1 MGQGKRKGIVI
12 VGLGPGDPERMTRQ
26 AWNHLGTIDTIYLR
40 TRLHPVV
47 GAFPG
52 QLTVHSFDDLYD
64 QGETFE
70 EVYETI
76 IEQVLAL
83 GAEPPGVTYA
93 VPGHP
98 YVAEATAPEI
108 VRRARERDIPVQVID
123 GISFIE
129 PACAAL
135 EIDPF
140 NGLVLMDALDL
151 GSLHTPNFPPDQAV
165 LVSQIYSRQVASEV
179 KLTLNAV
186 YPDQHRVKL
195 VHAAGTEQQRIEDL
209 ALYEIDRSQSI
220 GLLTALFVPPLG
232 QGLSLEGF
240 QEIVAHLRAPDGCP
254 WDREQTMFSLGP
266 NLLEETYEALDALDR
281 EDLDGVREE
290 LGDILLLVVM
300 LAQIGSEEGHFTMA
314 DVIGGIQSKIVR
326 RHPHVFG
333 EVSVDGAAHVLRNWE
348 KLKEEERKVNGVKE
362 EKGILDG
369 VSLSLPS
376 LTRAQAYQSRAAH
389 VGFDWP
395 DIEGVK
401 QKLLEEWGEVTAA
414 RTSEELERELG
425 DLLFTAVNL
434 VRWYQC
440 DAESVLR
447 KANQRFYQR
456 FREIEVNARQQNR
469 SLSDL
474 SLEEMEAIW
483 QATKRGKQT

>member
-1 MGQGKRKGIVI
+1 M
-12 VGLGPGDPERMTRQ
+12 
-26 AWNHLGTIDTIYLR
+26 
-40 TRLHPVV
+40 
-47 GAFPG
+47 
-52 QLTVHSFDDLYD
+52 
-64 QGETFE
+64 
-70 EVYETI
+70 
-76 IEQVLAL
+76 
-83 GAEPPGVTYA
+83 
-93 VPGHP
+93 
-98 YVAEATAPEI
+98 
-108 VRRARERDIPVQVID
+108 
-123 GISFIE
+123 
-129 PACAAL
+129 
-135 EIDPF
+135 
-140 NGLVLMDALDL
+140 
-151 GSLHTPNFPPDQAV
+151 
-165 LVSQIYSRQVASEV
+165 
-179 KLTLNAV
+179 
-186 YPDQHRVKL
+186 
-195 VHAAGTEQQRIEDL
+195 HAAGAEQQRIEDL